1 MAELDAEKVRREV
14 EAVLSE
20 VRPGLEEHGGGA
32 ELVAVEGKK
41 VVLELKGACHGC
53 ALSSFTFGI
62 MVDEMIKERL
72 PEIEEIEYE

>member
-1 MAELDAEKVRREV
+1 MDEAELLRRKMAI
-14 EAVLSE
+14 EAVLDE

-32 ELVAVEGKK
+32 ELVAIEGNKA
-41 VVLELKGACHGC
+41 VLELKGACHGC